1 MNTVAEFLYLPLN
14 DKIKHLF
21 SEGSFVVSIRYYRYK
36 INLYLIDGFYVEVFY
51 LHKEGYIEKIELLDR
66 RNTRMK
72 FYTDQIKL
80 PPLWLKPDY

>member
-1 MNTVAEFLYLPLN
+1 MNSVAEFLYLPLN
-14 DKIKHLF
+14 DKIKHLL
-21 SEGSFVVSIRYYRYK
+21 SEGSWVLSIRYYRYK

-51 LHKEGYIEKIELLDR
+51 LHKEDYIEKIELLDR

-80 PPLWLKPDY
+80 PPLRLNPDF

>member
-21 SEGSFVVSIRYYRYK
+21 SEGLFVVSIRYYRYK

-51 LHKEGYIEKIELLDR
+51 LHKEDYIEKIELLDR

-80 PPLWLKPDY
+80 PPLRLKPDF

>member
-1 MNTVAEFLYLPLN
+1 MKTVAEFLYLPLN

-51 LHKEGYIEKIELLDR
+51 LHKEDYIEKIELLDR

-80 PPLWLKPDY
+80 PPLRLKPDF

>member
-1 MNTVAEFLYLPLN
+1 MNSVAEFLYLPLN

-51 LHKEGYIEKIELLDR
+51 LHKEDYIEKIELLDR

-80 PPLWLKPDY
+80 PPLRLNPDF

>member
-1 MNTVAEFLYLPLN
+1 MNSVAEFLYLPLN

-51 LHKEGYIEKIELLDR
+51 LHKEDYIAKIELLDR

-80 PPLWLKPDY
+80 PPLRLNPDF

>member
-1 MNTVAEFLYLPLN
+1 MNSVAEFLYLPLN

-21 SEGSFVVSIRYYRYK
+21 SEGSFIVSIRYYRYK

-51 LHKEGYIEKIELLDR
+51 LHKEDYIAKIELLDR

-80 PPLWLKPDY
+80 PPLRLNPDF